1 MTWIWTYYPV
11 RRDHFR
17 EGKYS
22 IKKWHDLKYSY
33 LEKQLQNI
41 A

>member
-1 MTWIWTYYPV
+1 MDLLPFTKGS
-11 RRDHFR
+11 FR